1 MNIHAIDLSRPQVL
15 EQTWCSLCGQASGCQ
30 CELTEQKIERIYK
43 KVVDIIGPADPKPF
57 VWKAAFHQA
66 AVEEGIEPKSAQ
78 MSTIERM
85 CNERATKEGLYD

>member
-1 MNIHAIDLSRPQVL
+1 MNTQAIDLSRPQVF
-15 EQTWCSLCGQASGCQ
+15 EQTWCSLCGQSSECK
-30 CELTEQKIERIYK
+30 CELIERIYK
-43 KVVDIIGPADPKPF
+43 KVADIIGPADPKPF

-66 AVEEGIEPKSAQ
+66 AVEEGVEPKSAE